1 MSVIIQIAQFLLSL
15 SILVFLHEL
24 GHFAFAK
31 LFRTRVEKFYI
42 FFNPWFSLFKKK
54 IGDTEYGIGWLPL
67 GGYVK
72 ISGMIDESMDKEQM
86 KKPPQPWEF
95 RSKPA
100 YQRLL
105 IMVGGVLV
113 NFLLALFIYSTTLY
127 VWGEQY
133 LPTKNVKYGIM
144 CDSVAL
150 DIGLRNGD
158 KILSVDHVEIENF
171 NKIFHDVVVNS
182 ARSIQVERDGQLVE
196 IPILEEHLAPLL
208 KSEVFIAPRIPFFVD
223 DFSKDSPAS
232 EAGIQVNDQIV
243 ALNGSEIGYF
253 DEFRTMMTDLKGQEV
268 AVTVLR
274 GTERITYDFRAT
286 DDGKIGVWPLV
297 DLDGFFDLVKV
308 EYSYLQAI
316 PAGISKGFGNAISY
330 LKQLKLIFTPKTK
343 AYESLGGFIKIGSFF
358 PTHWNWEAFWE
369 MTALLSIILAIMNL
383 LPIPALDGGHVMFLL
398 YEIVSGR
405 KPGDKFMEYA
415 QIAGMLI
422 LLALLLY
429 ANGNDVVQ
437 LFRK

>member
-1 MSVIIQIAQFLLSL
+1 MSIIIKIAQFLLSL

-24 GHFAFAK
+24 GHFLFAR

-42 FFNPWFSLFKKK
+42 FFNPWFALFKKK
-54 IGDTEYGIGWLPL
+54 IGQTEYGIGWLPL

-113 NFLLALFIYSTTLY
+113 NFILALGIYSTTLFL
-127 VWGEQY
+127 WGDSY
-133 LPTKNVKYGIM
+133 LPTRNATYGIM
-144 CDSVAL
+144 VDSLAES
-150 DIGLRNGD
+150 IGLQNGD
-158 KILSVDHVEIENF
+158 KIISLDNREIENF
-171 NKIFHDVVVNS
+171 NMIHHDLLLEN
-182 ARSIQVERDGQLVE
+182 ARSIQVERDGELLDIRIPDE
-196 IPILEEHLAPLL
+196 IIAPLI
-208 KSEVFIAPRIPFFVD
+208 KSTEFIAPRFPFIVD
-223 DFSKDSPAS
+223 DFSKESPARD
-232 EAGIQVNDQIV
+232 AGLQQEDRIIAVNGQQT
-243 ALNGSEIGYF
+243 EFY
-253 DEFRTMMTDLKGQEV
+253 DEVRSITESRKGEETT
-268 AVTVLR
+268 VTILR
-274 GTERITYDFRAT
+274 GDEVIDYTLTIT
-286 DDGKIGVWPLV
+286 DDGKIGVYPVGL
-297 DLDGFFDLVKV
+297 LSRFFELETI
-308 EYSYLQAI
+308 EYSFLEAI
-316 PAGISKGFGNAISY
+316 PAGIKKGYRFTVSY

-343 AYESLGGFIKIGSFF
+343 AYESLGGFIKIGSMF
-358 PTHWNWEAFWE
+358 PGAWDWEYFWN
-369 MTALLSIILAIMNL
+369 MTAFLSIILAIMNL
-383 LPIPALDGGHVMFLL
+383 LPIPALDGGHVVFLM
-398 YEIVSGR
+398 YEIVTGR

-415 QIAGMLI
+415 QITGMII